1 MRYLSFLIFL
11 SIVAYVV
18 WPYYVVYRLDS
29 AVKNSDQTT
38 LTELVDLNAIREIHK
53 ESVQRN
59 VNQLEDSLSRTVG
72 AEHNPVLDTIRDSV
86 IGIGQSKID
95 KTIDINWVKSCLAGK
110 EKDKSSLWQ
119 AVSFAFYESPTRFTI
134 RLGEL
139 GHAPTHV
146 QMTLQDWSWRVAAI
160 YDCL

>member
-1 MRYLSFLIFL
+1 VI
-11 SIVAYVV
+11 

-29 AVKNSDQTT
+29 AVKNNDSAT

-59 VNQLEDSLSRTVG
+59 VNQLGDGLSRQVG
-72 AEHNPVLDTIRDSV
+72 AEHNPVLDTIRDGI
-86 IGIGQSKID
+86 IGIGRSTVD
-95 KTIDINWVKSCLAGK
+95 KTIDVNWVRSCLANK
-110 EKDKSSLWQ
+110 SQDKSSLWQ
-119 AVSFAFYESPTRFTI
+119 AVSFAFYESPTRFTVRI
-134 RLGEL
+134 GKLGQS
-139 GHAPTHV
+139 PTHV